1 MLADV
6 FDALGSRR
14 CYKEP
19 WPAEDIRAVHDPSS
33 AGGSSIRKLIDRLL
47 ANWDEALAIRKL
59 LPDR

>member
-19 WPAEDIRAVHDPSS
+19 WPEGQIRSFLEEQRGVKFDPRLVDLLFENWEEAQAIRA
-33 AGGSSIRKLIDRLL
+33 G
-47 ANWDEALAIRKL
+47 
-59 LPDR
+59 LPDQ